1 MPTPHSSRFD
11 ARLEPFAAV
20 HAFVEQFCAGVAV
33 DPGTSAALT
42 LIVEELFANSVQHGY
57 RGSEESAPEWPI
69 WLTLGINDDRV
80 EAVYEDA
87 APAYNPFENIA
98 VPDYSGPV
106 ESWRMGG
113 LGVLLVA
120 RHASDLDY
128 ERRSGRNRIR
138 FTVPMN
144 NPAA

>member
-1 MPTPHSSRFD
+1 MPASSLSR
-11 ARLEPFAAV
+11 RCTLLSSSFA
-20 HAFVEQFCAGVAV
+20 QGVAV
-33 DPGTSAALT
+33 GPGTCAALT

-69 WLTLGINDDRV
+69 WLTLGINEDRV

-98 VPDYSGPV
+98 VPDYSGTGRDLAHGRPG
-106 ESWRMGG
+106 RAAG
-113 LGVLLVA
+113 A

-144 NPAA
+144 DPAA